1 VVSTDAAS
9 AGLVVGRYIPFAG
22 IAEKGNPGLEGTA
35 GTRPYSG

>member
-1 VVSTDAAS
+1 LNKS
-9 AGLVVGRYIPFAG
+9 PG